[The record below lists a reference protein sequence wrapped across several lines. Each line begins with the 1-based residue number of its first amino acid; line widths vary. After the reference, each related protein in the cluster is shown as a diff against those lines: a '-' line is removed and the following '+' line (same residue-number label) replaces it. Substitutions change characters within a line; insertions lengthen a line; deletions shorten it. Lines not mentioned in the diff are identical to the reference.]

1 MLSRLKPELQQVA
14 ARVGRC
20 YPHLN
25 HAGFPGC
32 SGTFVGFAP
41 ECKKAMTIQ

>member
-1 MLSRLKPELQQVA
+1 MLSRLKPELHQLA

-25 HAGFPGC
+25 HALFGIP
-32 SGTFVGFAP
+32 
-41 ECKKAMTIQ
+41 